1 MFVAKELGMSLT
13 ALRREISPEELYLWL
28 LYFDY
33 QSNRQQEQMKKASK
47 RRR

>member
-1 MFVAKELGMSLT
+1 MFVAKELGMTLT

-33 QSNRQQEQMKKASK
+33 RSNEQQEQMKKAQKS
-47 RRR
+47 RR